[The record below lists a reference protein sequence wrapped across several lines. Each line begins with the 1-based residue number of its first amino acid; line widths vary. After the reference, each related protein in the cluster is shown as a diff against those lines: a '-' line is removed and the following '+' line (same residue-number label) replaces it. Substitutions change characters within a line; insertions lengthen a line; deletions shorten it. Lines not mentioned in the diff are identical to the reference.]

1 MIMRAALFLMAILA
15 AGPAMAEALPLPPV
29 PPAQVPGARAA
40 PVPDP
45 DAIFGLPAETQQ
57 TSVEIRNFQPP
68 SYTPGMAFTPGSR
81 FRTPEERRPIQTP
94 GLSLVV
100 PLE

>member
-1 MIMRAALFLMAILA
+1 MRWILGLLSICGASPALAD
-15 AGPAMAEALPLPPV
+15 PLPVPPP
-29 PPAQVPGARAA
+29 PPAQVSGAAAA

-45 DAIFGLPAETQQ
+45 DARLNLPDGDPRA
-57 TSVEIRNFQPP
+57 SLEIRNFQTP
-68 SYTPGMAFTPGSR
+68 SYSAGQAFAPGSR